1 MLKLYNLYK
10 DVILEAV
17 QDNKIYD
24 AIRKRHRV
32 NITYNDGK
40 DEEATGKRTIEVY
53 LYGALAISDPAGKPA
68 IRAYQI
74 FGDTKTGAPGWKT
87 FLADRIISWEP
98 LDFVFYTPISDRDP
112 DLRNAGKAYREDN
125 ADKLFSSVYASA
137 DFNNIK
143 YDKKKSDGVFTKD
156 GKDDADK
163 TNVGQVNWGNQNN
176 PEEPQGLNK
185 F

>member
-10 DVILEAV
+10 EVILEAV

-32 NITYNDGK
+32 NITYHDDNGQ
-40 DEEATGKRTIEVY
+40 ATGKRTIEVY
-53 LYGALAISDPAGKPA
+53 YFGALAVSNPTGKPA

-74 FGDTKTGAPGWKT
+74 FGETKTEAPGWKT
-87 FLADRIISWEP
+87 FLVDKIISWQP

-112 DLRNAGKAYREDN
+112 ALKNAGKAYREDN
-125 ADKLFSSVYASA
+125 VDELFSSVYASA
-137 DFNNIK
+137 DFNNVK
-143 YDKKKSDGVFTKD
+143 YDKKKNDGVFAKD
-156 GKDDADK
+156 GKDVGDK
-163 TNVGQVNWGNQNN
+163 TDVGQVNWGNQDASEK
-176 PEEPQGLNK
+176 PKGLND